1 MSLRDDFNNAPF
13 PADPRALHNEP
24 LGNSGG
30 LDSFHT
36 TQPEDIEPNNMPKIV
51 GAAAVALMVGVAG
64 VALYA
69 STGSHPKAVVAMNP
83 PPVTEAAPAP
93 APMPAADATTLPAA
107 ADTAPAATAPVKE
120 ATAPVKKHRTASAES
135 KSADTASKSVASED
149 ANSAAATR
157 MAVDSS
163 QSTVQPQ
170 QQQAI
175 TPPAPSPSPS
185 DLASNN
191 TQSGVAVP
199 PNAAS
204 AADIPAPQQ
213 PAPEPSITAPAEN
226 VPADQPA
233 GAAQSQGQVNQ

>member
-135 KSADTASKSVASED
+135 KIADTASKSVASED

-175 TPPAPSPSPS
+175 TPPAPSPS